1 MAPGLADNRVVITGA
16 AQGLGAALAR
26 AFADAG
32 ARLVLLDRDE
42 AALEP
47 LCAQTGA
54 MCLPVDLSDAQATQ
68 AAIDQMLA
76 ADPRVDTLIH
86 NAAILVPE
94 PLAELEFAMFRATL
108 DVGIQAGYLLARA
121 ALPSMQRHGGAMIFV
136 SSQSGIKGFAE
147 ETAYCAAKHAL
158 EGFSKSIALEEPG
171 LVSCT
176 ITPGKA
182 MRTPMSERNYT
193 DDMKAQWVDPA
204 LLAPAFLHIAAT
216 RDPAF
221 SGQRLN
227 AWDIAQSLKGDI
239 HA

>member
-1 MAPGLADNRVVITGA
+1 MRHPVNGSRVVITGA
-16 AQGLGAALAR
+16 AHGLGAALAR
-26 AFADAG
+26 AFGDAGVRLVLMDRDAG
-32 ARLVLLDRDE
+32 A
-42 AALEP
+42 LEHVR
-47 LCAQTGA
+47 AQAGGL
-54 MCLPVDLSDAQATQ
+54 CLPVDLSDATATRD
-68 AAIDQMLA
+68 AIASMLA
-76 ADPRVDTLIH
+76 EDGRIDTLIH
-86 NAAILVPE
+86 NAAILTPK
-94 PLAELEFAMFRATL
+94 PLADLDFALFRATL

-121 ALPSMQRHGGAMIFV
+121 ALPSMRHHGGAMIFV
-136 SSQSGIKGFAE
+136 SSQSGIRGFAD

-171 LVSCT
+171 IVSCT

-193 DDMKAQWVDPA
+193 DTMKAQWVDPA
-204 LLAPAFLHIAAT
+204 QLAPAFVHIATT
-216 RDPAF
+216 RDPAY

>member
-1 MAPGLADNRVVITGA
+1 MAPGLAGNRVVITGA

-32 ARLVLLDRDE
+32 ARLVLMDRDE
-42 AALEP
+42 AALKP
-47 LCAQTGA
+47 LCAQTDA
-54 MCLPVDLSDAQATQ
+54 MCLPVDLSEAAATQ

-94 PLAELEFAMFRATL
+94 PLADLEFPMFRATL

-182 MRTPMSERNYT
+182 MQTPMSERNYT
-193 DDMKAQWVDPA
+193 DDMKAQWVDPV
-204 LLAPAFLHIAAT
+204 LLAPAFLHIAQT

-227 AWDIAQSLKGDI
+227 AWDLAQSLKGDI